1 MRVTIKLIFFFLL
14 SSLSYSKVIIN
25 TVSVNYLFGE
35 KFYSYQKKIKLDF
48 FKLDRDNSALTIVKS
63 ANNRVIDN
71 SLEITFKV
79 SIRANR
85 DISDLIIADE
95 IAKRFSYQNG
105 TLLLNGVSPKKF
117 RLLDSALSIP
127 VGDVKKGES
136 YILTYV
142 VRVN

>member
-1 MRVTIKLIFFFLL
+1 MRVIIKLIFLLLL
-14 SSLSYSKVIIN
+14 SSLAYSKAIIN
-25 TVSVNYLFGE
+25 TIALNCLFGD
-35 KFYSYQKKIKLDF
+35 KSYSYQKEIKLDIS
-48 FKLDRDNSALTIVKS
+48 KLDKGNSALTIVKS

-79 SIRANR
+79 SVRANR
-85 DISDLIIADE
+85 DISDLIIGDE

-127 VGDVKKGES
+127 VGDAKKGES